1 MKYNLLPFL
10 TTIYLIT
17 ICACSGSGDKNREA
31 HIIDVEAAVGTGAIH
46 NASEYIKEFTY
57 IPLETVQNS
66 LIGSHIRTVLVEN
79 GKIYIHSA
87 NLGEFAGRV
96 TIFDMAGRYISTL
109 DKKGRGPGE
118 FGAYFVTWDLDITPS
133 GNILVMGR
141 GDGIYEYTPDF
152 KFIRDLRPKKDP
164 STGPLSGWAYD
175 DLVILKEGLYALN
188 AYDIDFKT
196 LTETRVF
203 VIYDNSQKTH
213 FFEASQ
219 RVLNDPE
226 RDRLYYDSGY
236 IQYLQD
242 NKLSIYR
249 PETDSIFSIDFEK
262 GYSKSLRYVF
272 NSGKYALKV
281 SLKDALSKEE
291 YSKAN
296 SNSILIKKIKESNSY
311 IFIEFYFND
320 FAPEPILVNPGTIT
334 RASGMI
340 QAVSSYM
347 DTRVYGIY
355 DKRENKFTLL
365 NQPLSGT
372 LGLKNDLDGGPPVFW
387 PMYVTSKKEMV
398 SYYTAMEMVDLI
410 EQGKVDKEL
419 FGNITENDNPILVIA
434 KER

>member
-1 MKYNLLPFL
+1 MKSNFL
-10 TTIYLIT
+10 QFIIAIYLIT
-17 ICACSGSGDKNREA
+17 IYACSGTKGRQEA

-66 LIGSHIRTVLVEN
+66 LIKDWIRTVLVEN

-87 NLGEFAGRV
+87 GPGEFAGNV
-96 TIFDMAGRYISTL
+96 TIFDMDGRYISTL

-118 FGAYFVTWDLDITPS
+118 YGDYFVTREMDITPS
-133 GNILVMGR
+133 GNILVTGR
-141 GDGIYEYTPDF
+141 GHGIYEYDHNF
-152 KFIRDLRPKKDP
+152 KFIRDLKPKADP
-164 STGPLSGWAYD
+164 NTSPFIGWGYD
-175 DLVILKEGLYALN
+175 NLVILKEGLYALN
-188 AYDIDFKT
+188 ANDTDFE
-196 LTETRVF
+196 TETRF
-203 VIYDNSQKTH
+203 FIIYDNSQKVH
-213 FFEASQ
+213 FSETIQ
-219 RVLNDPE
+219 RVLTKSQGDFLYT
-226 RDRLYYDSGY
+226 DRGY

-249 PETDSIFSIDFEK
+249 PETDSIFSIDFEN
-262 GYSKSLRYVF
+262 GYSKSLRYAF
-272 NSGKYALKV
+272 NLGKYGLKV

-291 YSKAN
+291 YTKAN
-296 SNSILIKKIKESNSY
+296 SNSILIKKILESDDY
-311 IFIEFYFND
+311 IFIEFNFND

-355 DKRENKFTLL
+355 DKRENKLSLL
-365 NQPLSGT
+365 NQPMPGI

-387 PMYVTSKKEMV
+387 PKDITSKKEMIT
-398 SYYTAMEMVDLI
+398 YYTAMEMVELI